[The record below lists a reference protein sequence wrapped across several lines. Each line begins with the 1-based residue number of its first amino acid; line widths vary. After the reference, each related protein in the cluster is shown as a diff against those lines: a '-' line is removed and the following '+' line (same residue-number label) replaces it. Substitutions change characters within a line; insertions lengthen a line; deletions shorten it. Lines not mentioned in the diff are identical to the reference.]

1 MTSMTPITSFFIS
14 NVSGPQDRFEEI
26 ARQEFGKF
34 ATIDRID
41 YATKERDGGH
51 KQTMAFVHISNINE
65 ASADYRSM
73 LVAIEKSGHCD
84 IVIGRRAD
92 KTPGARPGSKVD
104 VYMRVRENKTPI
116 PAATMN
122 PDQTAHL
129 ASENAGK
136 IAEISAKV
144 EEQKAQID
152 ELKTVVAALMARLDA
167 HEKDYTMSV
176 KNITEDMD
184 DHHEQLRDLRGQVG
198 I

>member
-1 MTSMTPITSFFIS
+1 MASTMTAMTPITSFFIS
-14 NVSGPQDRFEEI
+14 NVSLPQDKFEEI
-26 ARQEFGKF
+26 ARMEFGKF

-41 YATKERDGGH
+41 YATKERDAGH

-73 LVAIEKSGHCD
+73 LVAIEKSGYCD
-84 IVIGRRAD
+84 IVIGCRAD
-92 KTPGARPGSKVD
+92 KTPRARPGSKVD

-136 IAEISAKV
+136 IAALETQV
-144 EEQKAQID
+144 D

-167 HEKDYTMSV
+167 HEKDYTISM
-176 KNITEDMD
+176 KNISEDVD